1 MDLDLLVQ
9 WLRDILQGVSRVKSS
24 SLQLQAKQP
33 ILSSLQ
39 CLTSTYSTT
48 NTSTQLDPCVQE
60 LLSPQLSSQNLP
72 ETCLLV
78 DRKLS
83 SQYQTPLPSQEKSV
97 TGKMAQ
103 EDLLQSVQ
111 KRVIRSQQLTSTT
124 QLSLT

>member
-111 KRVIRSQQLTSTT
+111 KRVIRSQQLIFTT